1 MAVAIFALPAIA
13 IVVAISALTRSH
25 QLPAPKSQAGSAF
38 NTSLPNPNLPKG
50 EKNKLEIYMQA
61 QQDSLKQRMENSK
74 DPYAQLSGNAGGTLV
89 PGKAGLTAPEPPHAS
104 PPSSSVGMPDDN
116 DRKISERVQKIYAAL
131 GTPGQPANSDRSGM
145 LAFSNPPSMEA
156 SPSIGRLEKMM
167 KDLHQT
173 DTTTDPKLHQ
183 VKEVLDQIMALK
195 YPDRVP
201 PSVQGASGSS
211 TILPVESSPR
221 TPSDT
226 VTANVTTAVSNG
238 FYGLTDENDSL
249 PHGTSGLQAV
259 IHSNQI
265 VQTGATVKLRLL
277 RPIYVGGDEIPANAF
292 IFGPATISGE
302 RVNIQLTN
310 AIYNGRIF
318 PIALK
323 VYDGTDGL
331 EGLYVPGMITR
342 DIVKQNMSQGVSA
355 MNIASLD
362 PSLGAQAATAA
373 IETAR
378 NLISK
383 KISIVKAT
391 LKAGHLAILK
401 PAGNN
406 Y

>member
-1 MAVAIFALPAIA
+1 MGIFALPAIA
-13 IVVAISALTRSH
+13 IVVAIAALTRSH
-25 QLPAPKSQAGSAF
+25 HPPASKTQAGSAF
-38 NTSLPNPNLPKG
+38 NTSLPNPSLPKV

-61 QQDSLKQRMENSK
+61 QQDSLKQRMETSK
-74 DPYAQLSGNAGGTLV
+74 DPYAQLAANPAGPVL
-89 PGKAGLTAPEPPHAS
+89 PGKAGLSSSEPLHAS
-104 PPSSSVGMPDDN
+104 PPSGEIGMPDDN
-116 DRKISERVQKIYAAL
+116 DRKISERVQKIYAAI
-131 GTPGQPANSDRSGM
+131 GTPDRPVTSDHAGTI
-145 LAFSNPPSMEA
+145 AFSNPPLLEA
-156 SPSIGRLEKMM
+156 SPSIARLERMM
-167 KDLHQT
+167 SDLHEK
-173 DTTTDPKLHQ
+173 DTTTDPKLRQ
-183 VKEVLDQIMALK
+183 VKDVLDQIMALK

-201 PSVQGASGSS
+201 ASAQAGNRAP

-226 VTANVTTAVSNG
+226 ITTTYITAVSNG
-238 FYGLTDENDSL
+238 FYGLTDEPDSL

-259 IHSNQI
+259 IHSNQV

-277 RPIYVGGDEIPANAF
+277 QPIYVGGQEIPANSF

-342 DIVKQNMSQGVSA
+342 DVVKQNMSQGVSG
-355 MNIASLD
+355 MNIGSLD

-391 LKAGHLAILK
+391 LKAGHIAILK
-401 PAGNN
+401 PAGTN